1 MASRD
6 LTNAFLERRATALKR
21 RGPGMDS
28 NGARQRLTAGG
39 SDEGHSLSLM
49 EVSDSLSSSMNAI
62 EHCILTTI
70 N

>member
-6 LTNAFLERRATALKR
+6 LTGAFLERRAAALKR

-28 NGARQRLTAGG
+28 NFARQRLTAGG

-49 EVSDSLSSSMNAI
+49 EGIMEFLRV
-62 EHCILTTI
+62 
-70 N
+70 